1 MRLFR
6 NSQGSVHFK
15 RYNKDF
21 LSQEQYN
28 GQKNRYTERHLGDL
42 SRMWKSSRSDPW
54 QKAEAFLFAG
64 VSAEMV
70 ERSPASAWTESGL

>member
-1 MRLFR
+1 MRLFG

-28 GQKNRYTERHLGDL
+28 GKKNRYAERHPGGLP
-42 SRMWKSSRSDPW
+42 RMRQTDSADTR

-64 VSAEMV
+64 VSAGMV
-70 ERSPASAWTESGL
+70 ERSPASTWTEIDL